1 MNLCGITQETFQVMF
16 SSKFRRSGNVSLF
29 DRQDTEEKPGKI
41 GNPPERLSQVFDFE
55 IFCSTLEEE
64 LLNHNKKNNAGAKPT
79 DVVPMFKIMILQRY
93 CNISNG
99 HTEYQIPDRLSF
111 RKFLGLASGDK
122 IPDARSIR
130 LFKDKLTKNHV
141 TEQLY
146 ERFNNELYNKCLII
160 NEGQTADAG
169 FV

>member
-1 MNLCGITQETFQVMF
+1 MNLCGVTQETFQVMF

-41 GNPPERLSQVFDFE
+41 GNPPERLSQVIDFE
-55 IFCSTLEEE
+55 IFRLILEEE

-93 CNISNG
+93 CNISDG

-130 LFKDKLTKNHV
+130 LFNPTCHAAMRKFLSVRLLLFLDFIHRGLR
-141 TEQLY
+141 LS
-146 ERFNNELYNKCLII
+146 FSFS
-160 NEGQTADAG
+160 GS